1 MTVGRVVLG
10 AALAVLV
17 AATWLA
23 AGALG
28 SRKPVIPARV
38 QVASDEYSFRL
49 SRQWV
54 KAGPA
59 IIELVNYGEDPHD
72 LTMRRQAKGAKTYRV
87 KETLPEHEAILRATL
102 VPGRYLLWC
111 SIADHRDRGM
121 EAMLTVK
128 KR

>member
-1 MTVGRVVLG
+1 MILGRVALG

-17 AATWLA
+17 SAPTLT
-23 AGALG
+23 AGALE

-87 KETLPEHEAILRATL
+87 KETLPEHEVTLRATL

-111 SIADHRDRGM
+111 SIADHRERGM
-121 EAMLTVK
+121 EAILTVK

>member
-1 MTVGRVVLG
+1 MILGRVALG

-17 AATWLA
+17 SAPTLT
-23 AGALG
+23 AGALD

-87 KETLPEHEAILRATL
+87 KETLPEHEVTLRATL

-111 SIADHRDRGM
+111 SIADHRERGM
-121 EAMLTVK
+121 EAILTVK